1 MEIDVYDLDISI
13 ASFIS
18 SGLKKYVEENKKAAF
33 PTCGYGIS
41 KNDNGN
47 LTDDEF
53 SKKVSEWNMCLET
66 LASKFEK
73 LAKGYNRLEQKD
85 INEAFDELKRVFSK
99 LWI

>member
-1 MEIDVYDLDISI
+1 MEIDVYDFDISI
-13 ASFIS
+13 ANFIS
-18 SGLKKYVEENKKAAF
+18 GGLKKYVEENKKAAF

-47 LTDDEF
+47 LTDEAF
-53 SKKVSEWNMCLET
+53 SKKVSEWNMRLESIA
-66 LASKFEK
+66 LKFEK
-73 LAKGYNRLEQKD
+73 LAKGYNRSEQKD

>member
-1 MEIDVYDLDISI
+1 MSIDVYDLDISI
-13 ASFIS
+13 AWFIS
-18 SGLKKYVEENKKAAF
+18 SGLKKYVEENKKTAF

-66 LASKFEK
+66 LALKFEK
-73 LAKGYNRLEQKD
+73 LGKGYNRPDQKEVD
-85 INEAFDELKRVFSK
+85 EAFDELKRVFSK

>member
-13 ASFIS
+13 ARFIS
-18 SGLKKYVEENKKAAF
+18 DGLKKYVEENKKAAF

-41 KNDNGN
+41 KNDNNN
-47 LTDDEF
+47 LTDEEF
-53 SKKVSEWNMCLET
+53 SKKVSEWNMRLEA

-73 LAKGYNRLEQKD
+73 LAKGYNRLDQKEVD
-85 INEAFDELKRVFSK
+85 EAFDELKRVFGK